1 MTSVFRMIAYAV
13 ALAIPAMI
21 ILRYGELVNGVF
33 VSQSGP
39 AIMHGYAAQ
48 VFGNTLSYDEVLSS
62 RLIDR
67 TSSPACSF
75 VFVRL
80 SENPPAKPPSNTLVR
95 NRDHRFGG
103 VWRPTPTQ
111 GVTEAVGDLID
122 RCEDAIVRK
131 VAAEVVTVL
140 SNDGAFYARDLVDG
154 SLHVYAPSGQLAG
167 RVRYVASRR

>member
-1 MTSVFRMIAYAV
+1 MTSVLRMIAYAV
-13 ALAIPAMI
+13 ALAIPALI

-48 VFGNTLSYDEVLSS
+48 VFGKTLPYDEVLSS
-62 RLIDR
+62 RLIDSR
-67 TSSPACSF
+67 SGPACSF

-111 GVTEAVGDLID
+111 GVTEAVRELID
-122 RCEDAIVRK
+122 RCEDAIGRK
-131 VAAEVVTVL
+131 VAADVIAAL
-140 SNDGAFYARDLVDG
+140 SSDGAFYARDLVDG
-154 SLHVYAPSGQLAG
+154 SLHVYAPSGRLAG
-167 RVRYVASRR
+167 RVRFVGARR